1 MTIETMNHNL
11 QCDVKKYERMEIL
24 LQILT
29 LKLNELVNVN
39 NYFNNTNDKSKF
51 SARGTGKYG
60 YSILM
65 ELSRGWH

>member
-39 NYFNNTNDKSKF
+39 NYFNNTNDKSKMAT
-51 SARGTGKYG
+51 SAPVGQENMATAF
-60 YSILM
+60 
-65 ELSRGWH
+65 